1 MRRPAFGRAA
11 PAVIETSPGW
21 MRVTPM
27 LEGAERLRMKRRMFP
42 ALTLALALF
51 VPQSALA
58 WNATGHQVVAGIAWD
73 NMTPA
78 ARRNAITLLQAAPA
92 DACLLDL
99 FPTDSRPVA
108 ERQREF
114 FMRASTWPDIVRPGE
129 EDTRA
134 CTRFHRRDWHFIN
147 YFWEGLSGGAGG
159 NAPQDREDIEVPEV
173 NAVERLKLFRPLVA
187 CSTAAC
193 GTPQETRATT
203 LAWVL
208 HLVGDIHQ
216 PLHTSARVTS
226 RPREREGDQGGNL
239 FKLGP
244 NNDSL
249 SLHSFW
255 DGIIDRSIE
264 RRQEERDNNHAYLNR
279 VVGLIVQEHP
289 RSGMTAR
296 LRPGEFEAWSL
307 EGLETTKRVV
317 YPQSLQR
324 AQMPGDDYRRTA
336 FNTSREAI
344 ALAGYRLADLLN
356 QMLGS

>member
-1 MRRPAFGRAA
+1 
-11 PAVIETSPGW
+11 
-21 MRVTPM
+21 
-27 LEGAERLRMKRRMFP
+27 MFP
-42 ALTLALALF
+42 VLTLALALF
-51 VPQSALA
+51 VPQTVLG

-73 NMTPA
+73 NMTPT
-78 ARRNAITLLQAAPA
+78 ARRNAILLLQAAPA

-99 FPTDSRPVA
+99 FPDDSRPLA

-134 CTRFHRRDWHFIN
+134 CTRFHRRGWHFIN
-147 YFWEGLSGGAGG
+147 YFWEGISGGTGS
-159 NAPQDREDIEVPEV
+159 NAPQDREDIEIPEV
-173 NAVERLKLFRPLVA
+173 NAVERLKIFRAVVV
-187 CSTAAC
+187 C
-193 GTPQETRATT
+193 GTPQEERATT

-226 RPREREGDQGGNL
+226 RPLEREGDQGGNL

-244 NNDSL
+244 NNGSL

-255 DGIIDRSIE
+255 DGIIDRSIA

-279 VVGLIVQEHP
+279 VVRVITQEHP
-289 RSGMTAR
+289 RSELAGR
-296 LRPGEFEAWSL
+296 LHSGDFEAWSL
-307 EGLETTKRVV
+307 EGLEKTKRVV

-324 AQMPGDDYRRTA
+324 GQIPQENYRITA
-336 FNTSREAI
+336 FTTSKEAI